1 MPNFTEWCD
10 KDRAVV
16 PRTSLTARGTRN
28 DGGRCP
34 PPPRTSNVVIGV
46 GLAIASPLPL
56 PLPWMLLLA
65 LQPCRR
71 RHRSCHR
78 HQCPLRRPPPS
89 PTLVAVTI
97 TIRGC
102 TQEFPATKSKKL
114 IKVPRMQQSKK
125 QKVCTNEQRTT
136 LTPPPQIADFRSQR
150 IKRKLTPRSI
160 LRNIH
165 VALSQLWRRCG
176 MLAWVVPA
184 TTSPKSTPKVGF
196 THKNR
201 PAQPFSPPN
210 KIEDFLHRRAC
221 ANTQP

>member
-1 MPNFTEWCD
+1 LLLMPNFTEWCD

-136 LTPPPQIADFRSQR
+136 LTPPPPNRRFPISTHQAEIDPQV
-150 IKRKLTPRSI
+150 
-160 LRNIH
+160 NITQHSCCSLPALATLWH
-165 VALSQLWRRCG
+165 VGVGRACHYVAKIYPQGRFY
-176 MLAWVVPA
+176 PQ
-184 TTSPKSTPKVGF
+184 KSTCTAIFPPK
-196 THKNR
+196 
-201 PAQPFSPPN
+201 
-210 KIEDFLHRRAC
+210 
-221 ANTQP
+221 